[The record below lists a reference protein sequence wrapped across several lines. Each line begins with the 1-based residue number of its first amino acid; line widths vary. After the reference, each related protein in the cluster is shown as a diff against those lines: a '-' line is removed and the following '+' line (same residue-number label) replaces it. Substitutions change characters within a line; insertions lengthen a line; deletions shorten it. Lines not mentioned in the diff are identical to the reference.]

1 MNFICSSI
9 ISYPS
14 RLFHG
19 IILAKMLPII
29 TIIGRPNVG
38 KSTLFNCLTRTRNAL
53 VADFPGVTRDRQ
65 YGRGMVGDRP
75 YWVVDT
81 GGIVEATNPEMAVLV
96 EKQVQQAIEESDR
109 ILFLVDAQV
118 GLTSADIMIAEQL
131 RAHQK
136 KTLLVVNKIDRLDAD
151 TVTGEFYQLGFGAP
165 HPIAARNGRGVEPFI
180 QGLLTQFPL
189 PETVDETKMGVC
201 IAVMG
206 RPNVGKSTLINR
218 ILGEERVIVF
228 DEPGTT
234 RDSIFIP
241 FDRRGQR
248 YTLIDTAGV
257 RRRAK
262 IEDAIEKF
270 SVIKSLQALETAHVV
285 IMVFDARDG
294 ITDQDMRLLG
304 WILES
309 GRGLVLA
316 FNKWDSMGEYERERV
331 KQTIDRRLGF
341 VNFARRYHISALH
354 GTGVGELYHAVD
366 EAYASSTQELSTPLL
381 TKTLEQAIFDHQP
394 PLVSGRRIRLRY
406 AHLGGHHPLVVVVHG
421 KQIESL
427 PDSYRRYLANYF
439 RQAFKLSG
447 VPVRVQL
454 INDKNPY
461 V

>member
-1 MNFICSSI
+1 
-9 ISYPS
+9 
-14 RLFHG
+14 
-19 IILAKMLPII
+19 MLPVI

-38 KSTLFNCLTRTRNAL
+38 KSTLFNCLTKTRDAL

-65 YGRGMVGDRP
+65 YGRGVTGGRP
-75 YWVVDT
+75 YLVIDT
-81 GGIVEATNPEMAVLV
+81 GGIVEASHPGMDKQV
-96 EKQVQQAIEESDR
+96 EKQVQQAIDEADWV
-109 ILFLVDAQV
+109 IFLVDAKA
-118 GLTSADIMIAEQL
+118 GLTAADAIIAERL

-136 KTLLVVNKIDRLDAD
+136 KISLVVNKIDRLDPD
-151 TVTGEFYQLGFGAP
+151 VVTGEFYQLGFGVP
-165 HPIAARNGRGVEPFI
+165 HPIAAKNGRGVEAFI
-180 QGLLTQFPL
+180 QELLKPFPL
-189 PETVDETKMGVC
+189 PETIPDAETGIC

-241 FDRRGQR
+241 YDRRDQR

-257 RRRAK
+257 RRRTK

-270 SVIKSLQALETAHVV
+270 SVIKSLQALEKAHVV
-285 IMVFDARDG
+285 IMVFDSRDG

-316 FNKWDSMGEYERERV
+316 FNKWDNMSEYERERM
-331 KQTIDRRLGF
+331 KQAIDRRLGF
-341 VNFARRYHISALH
+341 VDFARRYLISALH
-354 GTGVGELYHAVD
+354 GTGVGELYRAID
-366 EAYASSTQELSTPLL
+366 EAYASSTQELATPLL
-381 TKTLEQAIFDHQP
+381 TQVLERAIFDHQP

-406 AHLGGHHPLVVVVHG
+406 AHLGGHHPLVIVVHG

-427 PDSYRRYLANYF
+427 PDSYRRYLAHYF
-439 RQAFKLSG
+439 RKSFDLVG
-447 VPVRVQL
+447 IPVMVQF
-454 INDKNPY
+454 INDKNPFIRQKK
-461 V
+461 

>member
-1 MNFICSSI
+1 
-9 ISYPS
+9 
-14 RLFHG
+14 
-19 IILAKMLPII
+19 MLPVI

-38 KSTLFNCLTRTRNAL
+38 KSTLFNCLTQTRDAL

-65 YGRGMVGDRP
+65 YGRAVTGGRP
-75 YWVVDT
+75 YLVVDT
-81 GGIVEATNPEMAVLV
+81 GGIVEAADPEMAKQVT
-96 EKQVQQAIEESDR
+96 KQVQQAIDEADR
-109 ILFLVDAQV
+109 IIFLVDAQS
-118 GLTSADIMIAEQL
+118 GLTSADDMIAEQL
-131 RAHQK
+131 RPYQK
-136 KTLLVVNKIDRLDAD
+136 KVVLAVNKIDRLDAAQ
-151 TVTGEFYQLGFGAP
+151 VTGEFYQLGFGQP
-165 HPIAARNGRGVEPFI
+165 HPIAAKGGRGVETFM
-180 QGLLTQFPL
+180 QDLLQAFPATAEE
-189 PETVDETKMGVC
+189 PPAEMGTC

-241 FDRRGQR
+241 YDRFGRR

-262 IEDAIEKF
+262 IEDPIEKF
-270 SVIKSLQALETAHVV
+270 SVIKALQALERAHVV
-285 IMVFDARDG
+285 VMVFDSRAG

-316 FNKWDSMGEYERERV
+316 FNKWDGMSEYERERV
-331 KQTIDRRLGF
+331 KQTIDRRLAF
-341 VNFARRYHISALH
+341 VDFARRYHISALH
-354 GTGVGELYHAVD
+354 GTGVGELYRAID
-366 EAYASSTQELSTPLL
+366 EAYASSTQDLSTPLL
-381 TKTLEQAIFDHQP
+381 TQVLEQAIFDHQP

-406 AHLGGHHPLVVVVHG
+406 AHLGGHHPLVIVVHG
-421 KQIESL
+421 KQIEYL

-439 RQAFKLSG
+439 RQSFHLVG

-461 V
+461 IRKK

>member
-1 MNFICSSI
+1 
-9 ISYPS
+9 
-14 RLFHG
+14 
-19 IILAKMLPII
+19 MLPII

-65 YGRGMVGDRP
+65 YGRGVMGDRP

-81 GGIVEATNPEMAVLV
+81 GGIVEAADPQMAKLV
-96 EKQVQQAIEESDR
+96 EKQVQQAIEEADK
-109 ILFLVDAQV
+109 ILFLVDAHS
-118 GLTSADIMIAEQL
+118 GLTAADTMIAEQL
-131 RAHQK
+131 RSHQK
-136 KTLLVVNKIDRLDAD
+136 KTVLVVNKVDRLDAD
-151 TVTGEFYQLGFGAP
+151 TATSEFYQLGFGVP
-165 HPIAARNGRGVEPFI
+165 HAIAAKNGRGVEEFI
-180 QGLLTQFPL
+180 QELLAQFPM
-189 PETVDETKMGVC
+189 PEVIDEAQTGIC

-241 FDRRGQR
+241 FERRGQR

-262 IEDAIEKF
+262 IEEAIEKF
-270 SVIKSLQALETAHVV
+270 SVIKSLQALEKAHVV
-285 IMVFDARDG
+285 IMVFDAREG
-294 ITDQDMRLLG
+294 VTDQDMRLLG

-316 FNKWDSMGEYERERV
+316 FNKWDSMSEYDRERV

-341 VNFARRYHISALH
+341 VDFARRYLISALH
-354 GTGVGELYHAVD
+354 GTGVGDLYRAVD
-366 EAYASSTQELSTPLL
+366 ESYASSTQELPTPLL

-406 AHLGGHHPLVVVVHG
+406 AHLGGHHPLVIVIHG

-439 RQAFKLSG
+439 RQSFNISG
-447 VPVRVQL
+447 VPVRIQL
-454 INDKNPY
+454 VNDKNPY